1 MEPFELAWERQPDD
15 RQWEKPE
22 GDDPRTLYQMLM
34 TSVDRFGDLNC
45 FGFIQAPGM
54 PRTHMSYNQFGSLAT
69 AVGKQLAA
77 VGVEAGDRVALI
89 LNNSVEWA
97 ALSYGANGIGAAYT
111 AMYTHQHGTEWAYI
125 LNDSTPALLA
135 VADTGVLDKLVEHMP
150 KEASGW
156 PSCGILLLG
165 DEPANELPP
174 EGVAVHAWAEFVAA
188 GRQAD
193 MFEVADDPFALNTLI
208 YTSGTT
214 GNPKGVMLSNW
225 NTLSNIL
232 CVQSAFTIYV
242 GDKNAAFLPWAHS
255 FGSTF
260 DLHWMIRCGVH
271 INLISD
277 LTKIADECIEI
288 KPAVLLAVPR
298 VWNKFY
304 DRVNA
309 QFEAATGLK
318 KVFVGKAQ
326 KSAAKRIAKAGVECD
341 AVPPSGF
348 FDKLWDKLVWSKVR
362 ARFGGNI
369 RFCMSGAA
377 ALSPDVAAFIQM
389 VGFNCYEGYG
399 LTETSP
405 LVSANGWSGPGTSKL
420 NTVGKV
426 ANGVK
431 VTIDTDAWDD
441 PERPDEGEIVV
452 TGPNVMMGYWNN
464 EEATKEV
471 IIEPGTFRTGD
482 LGKLS
487 KDGYLSIT
495 GRVKS
500 QFKLENGKY
509 VSPSGLEET
518 ITLNP
523 LVEQCVLD
531 GRNMLN
537 TFLIA
542 HPNMETL
549 RVALKGAGIDT
560 SGDDAALCASAE
572 VRSFVL
578 ADLKK
583 NNMVAPDWKGYEV
596 ARTLI
601 LDPEEWT
608 TDNEMLTPSFK
619 VKLHETFWPS
629 TTKRFRP
636 LLEAFIRYAGFH
648 EQQHWKTS
656 PEFMINKACF
666 SFTTVLFEEGRDPT
680 PCHRIWKC
688 TRANSTRHSETT
700 IELPSRERWRA
711 FRCGEKTNSRKTSAS
726 SLLQHGE
733 QRH

>member
-15 RQWEKPE
+15 RQWKKPE
-22 GDDPRTLYQMLM
+22 GDDPRTLYQMLK
-34 TSVDRFGDLNC
+34 TSVDRFGDLPC
-45 FGFIQAPGM
+45 FGYIPSPGM
-54 PRTHMSYNQFGSLAT
+54 PRTHISYNQFGELAT
-69 AVGKQLAA
+69 SVGKQLSA
-77 VGVEAGDRVALI
+77 VGVKAGDRVALI

-111 AMYTHQHGTEWAYI
+111 AMYTHQHGSEWAYI
-125 LNDSTPALLA
+125 LNDSTPSLLA
-135 VADTGVLDKLVEHMP
+135 VADTAVLDKLVANMP
-150 KEASGW
+150 DEASGW
-156 PSCGILLLG
+156 PSCGVLLLG

-174 EGVAVHAWAEFVAA
+174 EGVAVHSWGEFVAA
-188 GRQAD
+188 GRSAD

-309 QFEAATGLK
+309 QFESATGLK

-405 LVSANGWSGPGTSKL
+405 LVSANGWSGAGTSRL

-482 LGKLS
+482 LGKLTP
-487 KDGYLSIT
+487 DGYLSIT

-509 VSPSGLEET
+509 VAPSGLEET

-523 LVEQCVLD
+523 LGGTVRPRRSKHAEHLPHRPPEHGSTSYRPQ
-531 GRNMLN
+531 GRRHGYLWRRCC
-537 TFLIA
+537 
-542 HPNMETL
+542 P
-549 RVALKGAGIDT
+549 
-560 SGDDAALCASAE
+560 LCQP
-572 VRSFVL
+572 R
-578 ADLKK
+578 
-583 NNMVAPDWKGYEV
+583 
-596 ARTLI
+596 
-601 LDPEEWT
+601 
-608 TDNEMLTPSFK
+608 
-619 VKLHETFWPS
+619 
-629 TTKRFRP
+629 RP
-636 LLEAFIRYAGFH
+636 LLHA
-648 EQQHWKTS
+648 
-656 PEFMINKACF
+656 
-666 SFTTVLFEEGRDPT
+666 
-680 PCHRIWKC
+680 
-688 TRANSTRHSETT
+688 
-700 IELPSRERWRA
+700 
-711 FRCGEKTNSRKTSAS
+711 
-726 SLLQHGE
+726 
-733 QRH
+733 

>member
-1 MEPFELAWERQPDD
+1 MFKCSLVHRGRMEPFELAWDRQPND
-15 RQWEKPE
+15 RQWKKPE

-34 TSVDRFGDLNC
+34 ASVDRFGDLPC
-45 FGFIQAPGM
+45 FGYIPKKDM
-54 PRTHMSYNQFGSLAT
+54 PRTHIDYNQFGELAT
-69 AVGKQLAA
+69 SIGKQLNA
-77 VGVEAGDRVALI
+77 VGVKGGDRVALI

-97 ALSYGANGIGAAYT
+97 AIAYGANGIGAAYT
-111 AMYTHQHGTEWAYI
+111 AMYTHQHGQEWAYI
-125 LNDSTPALLA
+125 LNDSTPSLLA
-135 VADTGVLDKLVEHMP
+135 VADTTVLDKLVENLP
-150 KEASGW
+150 TEASGW
-156 PSCGILLLG
+156 PACGVLLLG
-165 DEPANELPP
+165 EDAPNELPP
-174 EGVAVHAWAEFVAA
+174 EGVTVHMWSEFVAA
-188 GRQAD
+188 GRKAD
-193 MFEVADDPFALNTLI
+193 DFEIADDPFALNTLI

-277 LTKIADECIEI
+277 LTRIADECIEI

-309 QFEAATGLK
+309 QFESATGLK
-318 KVFVGKAQ
+318 KVFVNKAQ

-348 FDKLWDKLVWSKVR
+348 FDKLWDKLVWAKVR

-420 NTVGKV
+420 NTVGLV
-426 ANGVK
+426 ANGVT

-441 PERPDEGEIVV
+441 PDRADEGEIIV

-471 IIEPGTFRTGD
+471 IVEPGTFRTGD
-482 LGKLS
+482 LGKLTN
-487 KDGYLSIT
+487 GYLSIT

-509 VSPSGLEET
+509 VSPSSLEET
-518 ITLNP
+518 VKLNP
-523 LVEQCVLD
+523 LIEQCVLD

-537 TFLIA
+537 TYLVA
-542 HPNMETL
+542 HPNIGAL
-549 RVALKGAGIDT
+549 RAALKTAGIAAPE
-560 SGDDAALCASAE
+560 DDAALCASAE

-578 ADLKK
+578 ENLKS
-583 NNMVAPDWKGYEV
+583 NNMKAPDWKGYEV

-601 LDPEEWT
+601 LDSEEWT
-608 TDNEMLTPSFK
+608 TDNDMLTPSMK
-619 VKLHETFWPS
+619 VKL
-629 TTKRFRP
+629 RN
-636 LLEAFIRYAGFH
+636 LLAKH
-648 EQQHWKTS
+648 D
-656 PEFMINKACF
+656 
-666 SFTTVLFEEGRDPT
+666 EE
-680 PCHRIWKC
+680 IQ
-688 TRANSTRHSETT
+688 A
-700 IELPSRERWRA
+700 IA
-711 FRCGEKTNSRKTSAS
+711 
-726 SLLQHGE
+726 
-733 QRH
+733 

>member
-1 MEPFELAWERQPDD
+1 MEPSELAWERQPND
-15 RQWEKPE
+15 RQWKKPE

-34 TSVDRFGDLNC
+34 TSVDRFSDLPC
-45 FGFIQAPGM
+45 FGYIPSPGM
-54 PRTHMSYNQFGSLAT
+54 PRTHISYNQFGELAT
-69 AVGKQLAA
+69 SVGKQLSA
-77 VGVEAGDRVALI
+77 VGVKAGDRVALI

-111 AMYTHQHGTEWAYI
+111 AMYTHQHGSEWAYI
-125 LNDSTPALLA
+125 LNDSTPSLLA
-135 VADTGVLDKLVEHMP
+135 VADTAVLDKLVANMP
-150 KEASGW
+150 DEASGW
-156 PSCGILLLG
+156 PSCGVLLLG

-174 EGVAVHAWAEFVAA
+174 EGVAVHSWGEFVAA
-188 GRQAD
+188 GRSAD

-405 LVSANGWSGPGTSKL
+405 LVSANGWSGAGTSRL

-482 LGKLS
+482 LGKLTP
-487 KDGYLSIT
+487 DGYLSIT

-509 VSPSGLEET
+509 VAPSGLEET

-542 HPNMETL
+542 HPNMGAL
-549 RVALKGAGIDT
+549 RAALKGAGMDT
-560 SGDDAALCASAE
+560 SGDDAALCANAD
-572 VRSFVL
+572 VRKFL
-578 ADLKK
+578 LDDLKK

-619 VKLHETFWPS
+619 VKL
-629 TTKRFRP
+629 RN
-636 LLEAFIRYAGFH
+636 LLKKH
-648 EQQHWKTS
+648 D
-656 PEFMINKACF
+656 
-666 SFTTVLFEEGRDPT
+666 EEIQAIG
-680 PCHRIWKC
+680 
-688 TRANSTRHSETT
+688 
-700 IELPSRERWRA
+700 
-711 FRCGEKTNSRKTSAS
+711 
-726 SLLQHGE
+726 
-733 QRH
+733 

>member
-1 MEPFELAWERQPDD
+1 MSMEPSELAWERQPND
-15 RQWEKPE
+15 RQWKKPE

-34 TSVDRFGDLNC
+34 TSVSRFGDLPC
-45 FGFIQAPGM
+45 FGYIPEKGM
-54 PRTHMSYNQFGSLAT
+54 PRTHINYNQFGELAT
-69 AVGKQLAA
+69 SVGKQLSA
-77 VGVEAGDRVALI
+77 VGVESGDRVALI

-97 ALSYGANGIGAAYT
+97 AIAYGANGIGAAYT
-111 AMYTHQHGTEWAYI
+111 AMYTHQHGQEWAFI
-125 LNDSTPALLA
+125 LNDSTPSMIA
-135 VADTGVLDKLVEHMP
+135 VADTTVLDKLVENMP
-150 KEASGW
+150 KEADAW
-156 PSCGILLLG
+156 PSSGILLLG
-165 DEPANELPP
+165 EEEANELPP
-174 EGVAVHAWAEFVAA
+174 EGVTVHMWTDFVNA
-188 GRQAD
+188 GRTAD
-193 MFEVADDPFALNTLI
+193 SFEPADDPFALNTLI

-277 LTKIADECIEI
+277 LTRIADECIEI

-309 QFEAATGLK
+309 QFESATGLK
-318 KVFVGKAQ
+318 KVFVNKAQ

-348 FDKLWDKLVWSKVR
+348 FDKLWDKLVWAKVR

-420 NTVGKV
+420 NTVGRV
-426 ANGVK
+426 ANGVT
-431 VTIDTDAWDD
+431 VTIDTDAWDEPD
-441 PERPDEGEIVV
+441 RADEGEIVV
-452 TGPNVMMGYWNN
+452 TGPNVMIGYWNN
-464 EEATKEV
+464 EKATEEV

-482 LGKLS
+482 LGKLT

-500 QFKLENGKY
+500 QCKLENGKY
-509 VSPSGLEET
+509 VSPSSLEET
-518 ITLNP
+518 VKLNP
-523 LVEQCVLD
+523 LVEQAVLD

-537 TFLIA
+537 TFMIV
-542 HPNMETL
+542 HPNMHAL
-549 RVALKGAGIDT
+549 RASMKDAGIDS
-560 SGDDAALCASAE
+560 SGDDAALCASAD

-578 ADLKK
+578 KNLKD
-583 NNMVAPDWKGYEV
+583 NNMVAPAWKGYEV
-596 ARTLI
+596 PRTLI
-601 LDPEEWT
+601 LDSEEWT
-608 TDNEMLTPSFK
+608 TDNDMLTPSMK
-619 VKLHETFWPS
+619 VKL
-629 TTKRFRP
+629 RN
-636 LLEAFIRYAGFH
+636 LLKKH
-648 EQQHWKTS
+648 D
-656 PEFMINKACF
+656 
-666 SFTTVLFEEGRDPT
+666 EEIQAIG
-680 PCHRIWKC
+680 
-688 TRANSTRHSETT
+688 
-700 IELPSRERWRA
+700 
-711 FRCGEKTNSRKTSAS
+711 
-726 SLLQHGE
+726 
-733 QRH
+733 

>member
-1 MEPFELAWERQPDD
+1 MAELRMAWERQPDN

-22 GDDPRTLYQMLM
+22 GEDPRTLYQMLA
-34 TSVDRFGDLNC
+34 TSVKRFGNDPC
-45 FGFIQAPGM
+45 FGFIQSPGM
-54 PRTHMSYNQFGSLAT
+54 PRTHISYNEFGELAT
-69 AVGKQLAA
+69 SVGKQLAA
-77 VGVEAGDRVALI
+77 VGVEAGDRVAII

-111 AMYTHQHGTEWAYI
+111 AMYTHQHGEEWAYI
-125 LNDSTPALLA
+125 LGDSTPAILA
-135 VADTGVLDKLVEHMP
+135 VQDTAVLDNLVANMP
-150 KEASGW
+150 NDASGW
-156 PSCGILLLG
+156 PRCGVILLG
-165 DEPANELPP
+165 DEEANEIPP
-174 EGVAVHAWAEFVAA
+174 EGIAVHAWNEFVNA
-188 GRQAD
+188 GRSAD
-193 MFEVADDPFALNTLI
+193 MFEIADDPFALNTLI

-232 CVQSAFTIYV
+232 CVQSAFKIYI

-277 LTKIADECIEI
+277 LTKIADECQEI

-304 DRVNA
+304 DRVNS

-318 KVFVGKAQ
+318 KKFINNAR

-341 AVPPSGF
+341 AVPPKGF
-348 FDKLWDKLVWSKVR
+348 GDKLWDKLVWKKVR

-377 ALSPDVAAFIQM
+377 ALSPDVASFIQM

-405 LVSANGWSGPGTSKL
+405 LVSANGWMGPGTSRL
-420 NTVGKV
+420 NTVGRV

-431 VTIDTDAWDD
+431 VSIDTSAWDD
-441 PERPDEGEIVV
+441 PDRPDEGEIVV

-471 IIEPGTFRTGD
+471 IPEPGTFRTGD
-482 LGKLS
+482 LGKLT

-509 VSPSGLEET
+509 VAPSSLEEN
-518 ITLNP
+518 LKLSP
-523 LVEQCVLD
+523 LVEQAVLD
-531 GRNMLN
+531 GRNMKN
-537 TFLIA
+537 TFLIV
-542 HPNMETL
+542 HPNLEAL
-549 RVALKGAGIDT
+549 RSAASSAGVSVDT
-560 SGDDAALCASAE
+560 SDEAMCKQPE
-572 VRSFVL
+572 VRSWL
-578 ADLKK
+578 LGELQT
-583 NNMVAPDWKGYEV
+583 NNMKAPDWKGYEV
-596 ARTLI
+596 AKTII
-601 LDPEEWT
+601 LDHEEWT
-608 TDNEMLTPSFK
+608 TDNDMMTPSMK
-619 VKLHETFWPS
+619 VKL
-629 TTKRFRP
+629 RN
-636 LLEAFIRYAGFH
+636 LLAKFD
-648 EQQHWKTS
+648 
-656 PEFMINKACF
+656 
-666 SFTTVLFEEGRDPT
+666 EE
-680 PCHRIWKC
+680 IQ
-688 TRANSTRHSETT
+688 T
-700 IELPSRERWRA
+700 I
-711 FRCGEKTNSRKTSAS
+711 
-726 SLLQHGE
+726 Q
-733 QRH
+733 